1 MMAAAV
7 RPWDH
12 PRESAWA
19 ARGADAAG
27 EAGMRPAWK
36 RAGLILACWTLYGL
50 LMTAPDY
57 YDSGAVGS
65 PIGWGTALAFSVYSA
80 WLWAALTPLIL
91 WLARRLPLDSRKRV
105 RNVAVHAAIAVAV
118 VVAHSLFVRYT
129 SLLVQMQLQLLP
141 PTPSQGSW
149 SITKFVVAV
158 APYELVVYC
167 VVAAM
172 GYAIDYFDRYRD
184 RERSLERASLQA
196 LKAQLNPHFL
206 YNTLHAISE
215 LGYQSPEAAEE
226 VMTQLSDLLR
236 FAFDGDDTQ
245 EVALED
251 ELALTRKYLGIQKV
265 LLGDRLTVHFDIDP
279 STLDAKVPNFVLQPL
294 IENAIVHGIAPH
306 SAPGSLD
313 VCSRRLGDSLVLTIS
328 NSSDGAPD
336 AGGSGSGVG
345 LANTRLRLAQLYGA
359 AGRLDLGVQ
368 PQEKRFVVTVH
379 IPVEHTGPEGNER
392 HKNLDRGRRSAGTP
406 SHPAV
411 SR

>member
-1 MMAAAV
+1 MAATV
-7 RPWDH
+7 RSWDH
-12 PRESAWA
+12 PDELTRA
-19 ARGADAAG
+19 AHGVDAA
-27 EAGMRPAWK
+27 EVTGMRMSWK
-36 RAGLILACWTLYGL
+36 HAGVILVCWTLYGL

-57 YDSGAVGS
+57 YDSSAVGS
-65 PIGWGTALAFSVYSA
+65 PIAWDTALAFSVYSA

-105 RNVAVHAAIAVAV
+105 RNVATHAAIALAV

-129 SLLVQMQLQLLP
+129 SLLVQQQLQLLP
-141 PTPSQGSW
+141 PTPSQAPW
-149 SITKFVVAV
+149 SVTKFVIAV
-158 APYELVVYC
+158 APYEVVVYC

-172 GYAIDYFDRYRD
+172 GYAIDYFNRYRE
-184 RERSLERASLQA
+184 RERSLECASLQA

-206 YNTLHAISE
+206 YNTLHAVSE

-236 FAFDGDDTQ
+236 LAFDGEDTQ

-251 ELALTRKYLGIQKV
+251 ELAFARKYLDIQKM
-265 LLGDRLTVHFDIDP
+265 LLGGRVTVRFDIEP

-306 SAPGSLD
+306 SEPGWLEVS
-313 VCSRRLGDSLVLTIS
+313 SRRRDASLVLAIS
-328 NSSDGAPD
+328 NSRRGVAGDGIV
-336 AGGSGSGVG
+336 GSGVG
-345 LANTRLRLAQLYGA
+345 LANTRLRLVQLYGT
-359 AGRLDLGVQ
+359 AGRLDLDCH
-368 PQEKRFVVTVH
+368 PQEKRFVVTVC
-379 IPVEHTGPEGNER
+379 IPFTHNGPKSNER

-406 SHPAV
+406 SRPAV